1 MPIRRFFVVA
11 CLAGACLGSAAPFA
25 GAASL
30 QAQQAPPPIAV
41 KHIGGGLYLVTG
53 GSGANAGFYVTDKEV
68 CVIDA
73 KMAPDS
79 ARLMLAEIRKITKA
93 PVTTIILTHSDG
105 DHVNGL
111 PGFPEGLVIV
121 AHENVKRD
129 MQKAA
134 AETPA
139 LRKYLPQV
147 TCAGDAAFDIGGTLL
162 PLRHFGPAHT
172 DGDTTI
178 IFRKENAAFIGDLA
192 FQDRDPLIHLKKNGS
207 AVGLV
212 QTLRGL
218 LEIRPAV
225 EIFLSGH
232 ADPLGR
238 TDIETLAASVDGKVA
253 KVKALVAEGK
263 TLDDVKAAFGITEAP
278 AEGGRPRWP
287 SLVEVIYQELT
298 TKKKRAERRTS

>member
-1 MPIRRFFVVA
+1 MPISRLFVTA
-11 CLAGACLGSAAPFA
+11 CLAGVCLGSAAARA
-25 GAASL
+25 GAASPR
-30 QAQQAPPPIAV
+30 AQEAPAPIAV
-41 KHIGGGLYLVTG
+41 RHIGGGLYLVTG
-53 GSGANAGFYVTDKEV
+53 GSGANAGFYVTSKEV

-79 ARLMLAEIRKITKA
+79 AGQMLAEIRKITKA
-93 PVTTIILTHSDG
+93 PATTLILTHSDG

-111 PGFPEGLVIV
+111 PGFPEGFVIV

-129 MQKAA
+129 LEKAA

-139 LRKYLPQV
+139 LKKYLPRM
-147 TCAGDAAFDIGGTLL
+147 TYKGDSAFDIGGTLL

-172 DGDTTI
+172 DGDTTVV
-178 IFRKENAAFIGDLA
+178 FEKEKAAFVGDLA
-192 FQDRDPLIHLKKNGS
+192 FQGRDPLIHLKKNGS
-207 AVGLV
+207 AEGLV
-212 QTLRGL
+212 RTLRGL
-218 LEIRPAV
+218 LEIRPAI

-238 TDIETLAASVDGKVA
+238 ADIESLASATEAKVA

-263 TLDDVKAAFGITEAP
+263 TLDDVKAAFDVTEAP
-278 AEGGRPRWP
+278 DEAGRPRWP

-298 TKKKRAERRTS
+298 KKK

>member
-1 MPIRRFFVVA
+1 MPISRFFVAA
-11 CLAGACLGSAAPFA
+11 CLAGAIVGCAASFA

-41 KHIGGGLYLVTG
+41 KHIGGGLYLITG
-53 GSGANAGFYVTDKEV
+53 GSGANAGFYVTAKEV

-73 KMAPDS
+73 KMTPDS

-93 PVTTIILTHSDG
+93 PTTTVILTHSDG

-111 PGFPEGLVIV
+111 PGFPDGFVVV

-129 MQKAA
+129 MEKALG
-134 AETPA
+134 ETPA
-139 LRKYLPQV
+139 LRKYLPRV
-147 TCAGDAAFDIGGTLL
+147 TYAGDTAFDIGGTLL

-172 DGDTTI
+172 DGDTAI
-178 IFRKENAAFIGDLA
+178 IFEKEKAAFVGDLA
-192 FQDRDPLIHLKKNGS
+192 FQGRDPLVHLKKNGS
-207 AVGLV
+207 AAGLV
-212 QTLRGL
+212 KTLRGL
-218 LEIRPAV
+218 LGIRPPI

-238 TDIETLAASVDGKVA
+238 ADIETLAASVDEKVA

-263 TLDDVKAAFGITEAP
+263 KLDDVKAAFGITEAP

-298 TKKKRAERRTS
+298 TKK